1 MQAWVAAMVGRT
13 LLGYRG
19 IGPMSGYHSNGRC
32 MLHASS
38 PSLRSIG
45 YKGSGLASTSVG
57 PWSGLPGTCKRGH
70 IVPMRFRQSLGSTLL
85 LWLDRP

>member
-1 MQAWVAAMVGRT
+1 MQAWVAATVGRA
-13 LLGYRG
+13 LLDYRG
-19 IGPMSGYHSNGRC
+19 IGPMSEYHSNRRC
-32 MLHASS
+32 MPHASS

-45 YKGSGLASTSVG
+45 YKGSGLALTSIG
-57 PWSGLPGTCKRGH
+57 PWSGLLGACKRGH